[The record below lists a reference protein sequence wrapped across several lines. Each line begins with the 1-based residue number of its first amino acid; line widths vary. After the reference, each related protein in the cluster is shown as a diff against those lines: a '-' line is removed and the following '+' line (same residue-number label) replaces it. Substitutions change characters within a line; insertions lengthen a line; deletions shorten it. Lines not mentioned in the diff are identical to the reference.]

1 MKWIKLTHS
10 TGANYINLERVYMI
24 DGLTSTTAIVFYDSS
39 SILPV
44 TYTFSS
50 SAEKDEA
57 LLKLEAILA
66 SIDLDRL
73 APQI

>member
-24 DGLTSTTAIVFYDSS
+24 DGVTSPTSIVFYDSS

-50 SAEKDEA
+50 SDEKDEA
-57 LLKLEAILA
+57 LSKLEAIIA
-66 SIDLDRL
+66 SIDIDRL